1 MAAFANHRGRKPFS
15 IARPRSTHTVSEVF
29 FMPYIDSE
37 SHRDRARA
45 LMKDAELIFDAAAVQ
60 QAVDKVAQELNQRF
74 DNDEGDAF
82 PLVLGVMGGAVVFC
96 GQLLTR
102 LRFPLEFDYM
112 HVTRYGS
119 KDQGGKIEWKVI
131 PRSNVEGRTVIVLDD
146 ILDEGETLAH
156 VKERLLEM
164 GAKEV
169 VVAVFSDKD
178 LGKAKPIT
186 ADYIGLTLPNK
197 FVVGYGMD
205 AYGYW
210 RNLPEIWAIRT
221 DGDKG

>member
-1 MAAFANHRGRKPFS
+1 MS
-15 IARPRSTHTVSEVF
+15 F
-29 FMPYIDSE
+29 FDSE
-37 SHRDRARA
+37 FHRDKARA
-45 LMKDAELIFDAAAVQ
+45 LLADAELIFDETAVQ
-60 QAVDKVAQELNQRF
+60 QAVDKVAQQLNQRF
-74 DNDEGDAF
+74 NTSDGEAF

-119 KDQGGKIEWKVI
+119 MDQGGKIEWKVI
-131 PRSNVEGRTVIVLDD
+131 PRSNVQGRTVVVLDD

-164 GAKEV
+164 GAAEV
-169 VVAVFSDKD
+169 VVAVFADKD
-178 LGKAKPIT
+178 IGKKKPIR

-210 RNLPEIWAIRT
+210 RNLPGIWAIKT
-221 DGDKG
+221 ADNG

>member
-1 MAAFANHRGRKPFS
+1 MSYPDPEF
-15 IARPRSTHTVSEVF
+15 
-29 FMPYIDSE
+29 
-37 SHRDRARA
+37 HRDRAHA
-45 LMKDAELIFDAAAVQ
+45 LLTGAELIFDAAAVQ
-60 QAVDKVAQELNQRF
+60 QAVDKVARELNLRF
-74 DNDEGDAF
+74 NGTDAAAF

-102 LRFPLEFDYM
+102 LQFPLEFDYM

-119 KDQGGKIEWKVI
+119 KDQGGTIEWKVI
-131 PRSNVEGRTVIVLDD
+131 PRSSVEGRTVLVLDD

-164 GAKEV
+164 GAAEV
-169 VVAVFSDKD
+169 VLAVFADKD
-178 LGKAKPIT
+178 IGKAKPVK
-186 ADYIGLTLPNK
+186 ADHIGLTLPNK

-210 RNLPEIWAIRT
+210 RNLPDIRAIKT
-221 DGDKG
+221 GEQSL

>member
-1 MAAFANHRGRKPFS
+1 
-15 IARPRSTHTVSEVF
+15 
-29 FMPYIDSE
+29 MPYAIDAE
-37 SHRDRARA
+37 AKRDEARTLLA
-45 LMKDAELIFDAAAVQ
+45 NSELIFDAAAVQ
-60 QAVDKVAQELNQRF
+60 QAVDKVAQQLNERF
-74 DNDEGDAF
+74 DNNEGEAF

-102 LRFPLEFDYM
+102 LNFPLEFDYM

-131 PRSNVEGRTVIVLDD
+131 PRSNVEGRTVVVLDD

-164 GAKEV
+164 GAAEV
-169 VVAVFSDKD
+169 VLAVFADKAI
-178 LGKAKPIT
+178 GKAKPVT

-210 RNLPEIWAIRT
+210 RNLPEIRAIKIE
-221 DGDKG
+221 G

>member
-1 MAAFANHRGRKPFS
+1 M
-15 IARPRSTHTVSEVF
+15 T
-29 FMPYIDSE
+29 YIDSE
-37 SHRDRARA
+37 FHRNRARE
-45 LMKDAELIFDAAAVQ
+45 LMKDAELVFDADAVQ
-60 QAVDKVAQELNQRF
+60 KAVDKVAQQLNQRF
-74 DNDEGDAF
+74 NADDSEAF

-102 LRFPLEFDYM
+102 LSFPLEFDYM

-119 KDQGGKIEWKVI
+119 KDQGGTIEWKVI

-156 VKERLLEM
+156 VKERLLQM

-169 VVAVFSDKD
+169 VLAVFADKD
-178 LGKAKPIT
+178 IGKSKPCT
-186 ADYIGLTLPNK
+186 ADYVGLVLPNR

-210 RNLPEIWAIRT
+210 RNLPAIWAIKT
-221 DGDKG
+221 GG

>member
-1 MAAFANHRGRKPFS
+1 MSYA
-15 IARPRSTHTVSEVF
+15 
-29 FMPYIDSE
+29 IDTE
-37 SHRDRARA
+37 FHRDKA
-45 LMKDAELIFDAAAVQ
+45 LSLLAGAELIFDEDAVQ
-60 QAVDKVAQELNQRF
+60 RAVDKVAQQLNQRF
-74 DNDEGDAF
+74 NPEDGTPF

-102 LRFPLEFDYM
+102 LKFPLEFDYM

-131 PRSNVEGRTVIVLDD
+131 PRSSVQGRTVIVLDD

-164 GAKEV
+164 GAAEV
-169 VVAVFSDKD
+169 VLAVFADKEI
-178 LGKAKPIT
+178 GKAKPVT
-186 ADYIGLTLPNK
+186 ADYVGLNLPNK

-210 RNLPEIWAIRT
+210 RNLPGIWAIQT
-221 DGDKG
+221 EG

>member
-1 MAAFANHRGRKPFS
+1 MHAGAPNHFPQKERLMSYPLDPE
-15 IARPRSTHTVSEVF
+15 IHRSKAKSLL
-29 FMPYIDSE
+29 
-37 SHRDRARA
+37 A
-45 LMKDAELIFDAAAVQ
+45 DAELIHDEAAVQ
-60 QAVDKVAQELNQRF
+60 RAVDKVAESLNKRF
-74 DNDEGDAF
+74 NEQDSAAF

-102 LRFPLEFDYM
+102 LKFPLEFDYM

-119 KDQGGKIEWKVI
+119 KDEGGKIEWKVI
-131 PRSNVEGRTVIVLDD
+131 PRSNVQGRTVVVLDD

-156 VKERLLEM
+156 VKQRLLEM
-164 GAKEV
+164 GAAEV
-169 VVAVFSDKD
+169 VLAVFADKD
-178 LGKAKPIT
+178 IGKSKPVK

-210 RNLPEIWAIRT
+210 RNLPGIWAIKTIGT
-221 DGDKG
+221 DTQP

>member
-1 MAAFANHRGRKPFS
+1 
-15 IARPRSTHTVSEVF
+15 
-29 FMPYIDSE
+29 MPYNDSDY
-37 SHRDRARA
+37 HRERAHA
-45 LMKDAELIFDAAAVQ
+45 LMQDAELIFDAAAVQ
-60 QAVDKVAQELNQRF
+60 QAVDKVAQQLNARF
-74 DNDEGDAF
+74 DNDEAPGF

-102 LRFPLEFDYM
+102 LSFPLEFDYM
-112 HVTRYGS
+112 HVTRYGT

-156 VKERLLEM
+156 VKERLIEM
-164 GAKEV
+164 GAQDV
-169 VVAVFSDKD
+169 VLAVFADKD
-178 LGKAKPIT
+178 IGKSKPVK
-186 ADYIGLTLPNK
+186 ADYVGLTLPNK

-210 RNLPEIWAIRT
+210 RNLPEIRAIKT
-221 DGDKG
+221 GG